1 MWPGH
6 VSVMFT
12 QTSSKQTNTEQMEW
26 CHHKTQ
32 GPVFVIMLFR
42 IAAWQTP
49 SKRSEESAVRGMHL
63 VHNLQI
69 QSVKC
74 HWNIAKLL
82 RPLSNIV
89 PVHVLTEW
97 PTNQTQWPM
106 EVSSKCNITLKY
118 PAIAGALIE
127 ALETAA
133 YLSFSEAGKESSER
147 AFLDVWTKGTE
158 NLLPFT
164 SFWWHSETFLALFRN
179 QRHCLEDLR
188 TDFHLLWVSR
198 PLPHRP
204 LGDAGSREGGSCR
217 WHPGE
222 WWCLGQ
228 ERGWY
233 RPGFPPFRGHR
244 DSDSRTELPSS
255 ARTEFVFGG
264 WWRRVPPRHIPA
276 ECLLIPHGA
285 FRWRR
290 GDR

>member
-49 SKRSEESAVRGMHL
+49 KRSEESAVRGMHL

-74 HWNIAKLL
+74 HWYIAKLL

-97 PTNQTQWPM
+97 PTKQNKPNTMTDGSQL
-106 EVSSKCNITLKY
+106 LKY

-133 YLSFSEAGKESSER
+133 YLSLSEAGKEQ
-147 AFLDVWTKGTE
+147 WT
-158 NLLPFT
+158 
-164 SFWWHSETFLALFRN
+164 SLF
-179 QRHCLEDLR
+179 
-188 TDFHLLWVSR
+188 
-198 PLPHRP
+198 
-204 LGDAGSREGGSCR
+204 G
-217 WHPGE
+217 
-222 WWCLGQ
+222 
-228 ERGWY
+228 
-233 RPGFPPFRGHR
+233 
-244 DSDSRTELPSS
+244 
-255 ARTEFVFGG
+255 
-264 WWRRVPPRHIPA
+264 RV
-276 ECLLIPHGA
+276 
-285 FRWRR
+285 
-290 GDR
+290 D